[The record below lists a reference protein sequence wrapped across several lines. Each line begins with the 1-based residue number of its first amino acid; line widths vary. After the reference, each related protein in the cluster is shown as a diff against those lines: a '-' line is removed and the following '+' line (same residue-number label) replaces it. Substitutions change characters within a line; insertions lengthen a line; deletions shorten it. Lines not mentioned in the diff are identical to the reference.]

1 MQYIPTLNYMC
12 VRNNRKLCQEI
23 IDLCDEPVSRKS
35 LGKHFYE
42 RLDSSTLSRLLFEM
56 ERIGVLEHNK
66 DSVWQVGASVKYN
79 GSGLPFRIVPVD
91 GICAKI
97 LRLFGSQYQRRN
109 RFKSA
114 KGQFN
119 EVSGP
124 PATFTIKSLQVVL
137 GVSREVLQLRLYQL
151 MDAGLLIRKT
161 DSRSYSY
168 QLSLMEKKQ

>member
-66 DSVWQVGASVKYN
+66 ESVWQVGASVKYN
-79 GSGLPFRIVPVD
+79 GSGLPFSLFQWTAFAQRFYVYSVHSISAAIVLSL
-91 GICAKI
+91 
-97 LRLFGSQYQRRN
+97 LRDNST
-109 RFKSA
+109 KSA
-114 KGQFN
+114 
-119 EVSGP
+119 
-124 PATFTIKSLQVVL
+124 ALQ
-137 GVSREVLQLRLYQL
+137 
-151 MDAGLLIRKT
+151 
-161 DSRSYSY
+161 
-168 QLSLMEKKQ
+168 QLSLSNPCRSFWAFPEKSSSYACISSWMQAF